1 MKNRKATMIES
12 TLLIT
17 TAILGGWYV
26 GSMVNNNISQEP
38 EIEPIRKLLII
49 EHVQSTSPILEV

>member
-1 MKNRKATMIES
+1 MKNRKATFIES

-17 TAILGGWYV
+17 TAILGGLYV
-26 GSMVNNNISQEP
+26 GQIANDNISQEP
-38 EIEPIRKLLII
+38 ESEPVRKLLII